1 MEQLS
6 FRLKS
11 GQLLKE
17 EIVKMAKKSHIQAG
31 VLLSIVGA
39 FKNANLR
46 MAGATPD
53 NQIIKSFEGPLEIV
67 SGTGT
72 ISQDGCH
79 IHISISDKD
88 GKVIGGHLKDGCV
101 VDITAEI
108 VIGIFEDISYKRVL
122 DKDTGFKELEIE

>member
-1 MEQLS
+1 MRQLA

-17 EIVKMAKKSHIQAG
+17 EIEKRTQDINAG

-39 FKNANLR
+39 LENVNLR

-53 NQIIKSFEGPLEIV
+53 VQDLRNFSGPFEIV

-72 ISQDGCH
+72 ISSDGCH
-79 IHISISDKD
+79 IHISVADKQGD
-88 GKVIGGHLKDGCV
+88 VIGGHLKDGCRV
-101 VDITAEI
+101 TITVEV
-108 VIGIFEDISYKRVL
+108 VIGVLEGVSFSRVY
-122 DKDTGFKELEIE
+122 DGETGFEELDVK